1 MIIKMETVATKKKL
15 ETALKKALKQALIE
29 MESVG
34 SKSFSEESLRY
45 LVMSEISKTEFW
57 GTFPNQLN
65 SENKLLFEQEYYR
78 DKRDK
83 DRKETFKPDI
93 VSINKHEHL
102 LAIELKITNDI
113 KDVDKC
119 KEYIDPKKGS
129 ACFKLAAAV
138 YAIHKDL
145 YQVAK
150 YVEPKIKSAIKRR
163 ISRENGRLLVAYIE
177 WPDDNRKNGLKINVK
192 NKICLEWIY

>member
-65 SENKLLFEQEYYR
+65 SENKLLFEQEY
-78 DKRDK
+78 KRHK

-102 LAIELKITNDI
+102 LAIELKIKNDI

-129 ACFKLAAAV
+129 TCFKLAAAV
-138 YAIHKDL
+138 YAIHKDD
-145 YQVAK
+145 YQFAK
-150 YVEPKIKSAIKRR
+150 HVEPKIKNAIKKR

>member
-15 ETALKKALKQALIE
+15 ESALKKALKQALIE

-34 SKSFSEESLRY
+34 SKRFSEESLRY
-45 LVMSEISKTEFW
+45 IVMSEISKTEFW

-65 SENKLLFEQEYYR
+65 SENKLLFEQEYIR
-78 DKRDK
+78 FK

-93 VSINKHEHL
+93 VSINEHEHL
-102 LAIELKITNDI
+102 LAIELKIKSGISDM
-113 KDVDKC
+113 DKC
-119 KEYIDPKKGS
+119 KEYIDPKKGG

-145 YQVAK
+145 SQIARHI
-150 YVEPKIKSAIKRR
+150 EPKIKSAIKRR

-177 WPDDNRKNGLKINVK
+177 WPDDNRKNRLKINVR